1 MDHVEQPV
9 QRRPAS
15 VLITAAR
22 RTEGEKNH
30 TGFRVSTDVDQLCEA
45 VRQVGSKGQRHVSMV
60 QGASGPL
67 AMLMQQKK
75 IKGDGGSRR
84 ESTQRQK
91 PTEETEDRKD

>member
-1 MDHVEQPV
+1 MDYVEQPV

-30 TGFRVSTDVDQLCEA
+30 TGFRVSADVDQHCEA
-45 VRQVGSKGQRHVSMV
+45 DKHGDKVRQVGSKGQRHVSMV

-67 AMLMQQKK
+67 AMLMQQRRRGKK
-75 IKGDGGSRR
+75 I
-84 ESTQRQK
+84 
-91 PTEETEDRKD
+91 